1 MFGNEGEVVLRSN
14 SAGPRDGFQ
23 YMIMFCLI
31 LGKRG
36 PKTVYVL
43 GGEPLIRKGTHPTV
57 R

>member
-1 MFGNEGEVVLRSN
+1 MFGNEREVVLRSN

-23 YMIMFCLI
+23 YMIMFYLI

-36 PKTVYVL
+36 PKTACVL
-43 GGEPLIRKGTHPTV
+43 GREPLLRKGTHPTV